1 VESTKKT
8 IAAEFDS
15 PDFPLIIL
23 MTLLIQTREWVFT
36 PAFDDGDGAEK
47 VD

>member
-1 VESTKKT
+1 
-8 IAAEFDS
+8 
-15 PDFPLIIL
+15 
-23 MTLLIQTREWVFT
+23 LLIQTREWVFT